1 MSSNYPQKKRKMCRV
16 LHISLMSAS
25 KSSQKAVGKVIE
37 KTKAWGAT
45 GVSGDAVNL
54 IS

>member
-1 MSSNYPQKKRKMCRV
+1 MSSNYPQKKKKKCPV
-16 LHISLMSAS
+16 LHSSLMYAS

-37 KTKAWGAT
+37 KIKAWGAT

>member
-1 MSSNYPQKKRKMCRV
+1 MSSNYPQKKRKSCSV
-16 LHISLMSAS
+16 FHISLMSSS
-25 KSSQKAVGKVIE
+25 KLRKKAVGKVIE